1 MASQGKDSSEKI
13 SLLRNNLEN
22 KLSGKILD
30 VVTSFGELTITI
42 SDKAAAES
50 FLLLRDNKEFSF
62 DTLVD
67 LCGLDCSGLKEI
79 SEKFEIIWL
88 MWVPVLVCTPCAPRV
103 HRAYTA
109 FVTVGKGR
117 MRERMT
123 GKRGIRPPL
132 RRI

>member
-1 MASQGKDSSEKI
+1 MGSHGKDSSEKI

-30 VVTSFGELTITI
+30 VATSFGELTITI

-67 LCGLDCSGLKEI
+67 LCGLDCSGL
-79 SEKFEIIWL
+79 
-88 MWVPVLVCTPCAPRV
+88 
-103 HRAYTA
+103 
-109 FVTVGKGR
+109 
-117 MRERMT
+117 
-123 GKRGIRPPL
+123 
-132 RRI
+132 